1 MATAGVAAA
10 SDNNEVRSESPPTAV
25 VAGGNDRAPRNGNAN
40 GGADGS
46 TGGSESSAGGS
57 DSSPGGPR
65 PDDAGV
71 NDVPGVGPGTGG
83 TPVTGNGSG
92 GAGTPPA
99 PAEVP
104 AAAASGPAPDA
115 AAAAPITP
123 VLDAAAEA
131 LVVPAVPDVATVAE
145 VAAPAAAAAPSPS
158 GLDDLPVLGAIGS
171 FTDRVADRAGAGEL
185 LSTGT
190 GRSVAGVAALLAA
203 IALFLSV
210 HRRSDRGDRKLAAA
224 HAGPDLARFR

>member
-1 MATAGVAAA
+1 
-10 SDNNEVRSESPPTAV
+10 
-25 VAGGNDRAPRNGNAN
+25 
-40 GGADGS
+40 
-46 TGGSESSAGGS
+46 
-57 DSSPGGPR
+57 
-65 PDDAGV
+65 
-71 NDVPGVGPGTGG
+71 
-83 TPVTGNGSG
+83 
-92 GAGTPPA
+92 
-99 PAEVP
+99 
-104 AAAASGPAPDA
+104 
-115 AAAAPITP
+115 

-145 VAAPAAAAAPSPS
+145 VAAPAAAPAPS

-190 GRSVAGVAALLAA
+190 GRSAAGVAALLAA